1 MNSFPWQL
9 SKNKPWSPKGRNG
22 WQKLWKIPLALG
34 FGLAGVL
41 SILFA
46 TSQGAGL
53 SSDSA
58 AYISAARSLLSSGT
72 FMVPHDGKLVPLL
85 LWPPLFPAIS
95 AAPGLIGIDPLT
107 SVRWVNALFFGANII
122 LIGAIAGQMSRAP
135 YLGFLLAALLILT
148 STEMYESHAMAWSEP
163 AFIFLAFSGLAALAF
178 YLETNRSLFLL
189 LAAACIGLAV
199 ITRYVGVALLLVA
212 PISLSV
218 LSRKSLR
225 TRLLEASFFAVVAVS
240 PIAFWLARSYLGAS
254 SVFGRRLEV
263 HPIALETISDGL
275 KSISSWFLPPDLTN
289 ATSGGLVLT
298 AILCLGALAWWRIVR
313 HHRTHEGSR
322 EPRWLFP
329 ILCIFIGSYFLILV
343 LSISFLDPPTTLEN
357 RYLVPIYIALVVI
370 LVSSTLAPLPKTIS
384 TLSLCFLVML
394 TWIHLNRAPRWLAQ
408 NHASGRGYSSK
419 EWRASRLI
427 QRVKSLP
434 SEAAI
439 FSNGSDAIYLLA
451 NRISRDIP
459 LNPLTAA
466 DIAELDAPLNRGD
479 AYLVYFTRLTQWR
492 DYFPRLEDLKKR
504 LDLRVDLDAP
514 DGQVL
519 VGTLR
524 VP

>member
-1 MNSFPWQL
+1 MNIFSWQL
-9 SKNKPWSPKGRNG
+9 SKNQPWSFNGRDG
-22 WQKLWKIPLALG
+22 WQKLWKIPMALG
-34 FGLAGVL
+34 CGFAGVL

-46 TSQGAGL
+46 TSQGVGL
-53 SSDSA
+53 SADSA
-58 AYISAARSLLSSGT
+58 AYISAARSFLSSGT

-122 LIGAIAGQMSRAP
+122 LIGAIAGRMSRAP
-135 YLGFLLAALLILT
+135 YLGFLLAAFLILT

-178 YLETNRSLFLL
+178 YLETDRSLLLLL

-199 ITRYVGVALLLVA
+199 ITRYVGVVLLLVG

-218 LSRKSLR
+218 LSRKSLS
-225 TRLLEASFFAVVAVS
+225 TRLLEASFFAVVTVS
-240 PIAFWLARSYLGAS
+240 PITFWLARSYLGAS

-263 HPIALETISDGL
+263 HPIALETISAGL

-298 AILCLGALAWWRIVR
+298 AILCVGGLAWWRIVR
-313 HHRTHEGSR
+313 HPRTYEGSR
-322 EPRWLFP
+322 ERRGLFP
-329 ILCIFIGSYFLILV
+329 ILGIFIASYFSILV
-343 LSISFLDPPTTLEN
+343 LSISFLDPPTSVDN
-357 RYLVPIYIALVVI
+357 RTLVPIYVALVVI
-370 LVSSTLAPLPKTIS
+370 LASSTLAPLPKTIS

-394 TWIHLNRAPRWLAQ
+394 IWTHLNRAPRWLVQ

-419 EWRASRLI
+419 EWRASPLI
-427 QRVKSLP
+427 QQVKSLP
-434 SEAAI
+434 SEATI
-439 FSNGSDAIYLLA
+439 FSNGADAIYLLA

-459 LNPLTAA
+459 LNPVTAA
-466 DIAELDAPLNRGD
+466 NIAELDAALNRGD
-479 AYLVYFTRLTQWR
+479 AYLVYFTRITGR
-492 DYFPRLEDLKKR
+492 DYFARLEDLKKR

-519 VGTLR
+519 VGALR